1 MEGKNLLQFLH
12 EEAVL
17 DMGMMNRRNWLRKNS
32 RGSANSPK
40 PLFLKKNNIKKKNL
54 CSLKDCLKPGY
65 AIEVTAITSKTLRK
79 RYTYVGTII
88 AIRRRGKSLGQRN
101 SFQSFFVKQKK
112 KQIFFSAAWQ
122 VCNRR
127 FHFATLSR
135 ESDTLYPSP
144 YTRRLSL
151 ACVCLIRFVL
161 ALYFLSIK
169 QQKLN

>member
-101 SFQSFFVKQKK
+101 SFQSFFVKQ
-112 KQIFFSAAWQ
+112 IFFLLHGRSAIVVFTSQ
-122 VCNRR
+122 HCPG
-127 FHFATLSR
+127 SR
-135 ESDTLYPSP
+135 IHCILPHI
-144 YTRRLSL
+144 L
-151 ACVCLIRFVL
+151 AAYRWHAC
-161 ALYFLSIK
+161 A
-169 QQKLN
+169 